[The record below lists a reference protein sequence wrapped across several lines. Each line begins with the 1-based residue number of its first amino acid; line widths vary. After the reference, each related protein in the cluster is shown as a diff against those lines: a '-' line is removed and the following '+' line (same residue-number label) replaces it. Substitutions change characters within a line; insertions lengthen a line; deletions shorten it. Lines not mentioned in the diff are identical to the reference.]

1 MDVASSCCK
10 RGEYIMDCCQC
21 QGIEGMFNQREA
33 KRSLKTYRQKG
44 PARSTRILLDALRA
58 RGVEGATLLDIGG
71 GIGAIQLN
79 LLAAGATSATD
90 VDASTAYLAAAR
102 EEAAREGFSDRV
114 TYQHGNF
121 VDLAPSIAPADIV
134 TLDRVICCYH
144 DLRGLVGAS
153 AAKAHRLYGLVY
165 PRDSWLT
172 SALATGIN
180 LFMRLQRSPFR
191 FFRHRT
197 RDVEALLHAAGLER
211 RFHRTAGVWQVAV
224 YARA

>member
-1 MDVASSCCK
+1 
-10 RGEYIMDCCQC
+10 MDCCQC

-33 KRSLKTYRQKG
+33 KRSLKTYRRKG

-58 RGVEGATLLDIGG
+58 QGVESATLLDIGG

-79 LLAAGATSATD
+79 LLDAGVTSATD
-90 VDASTAYLAAAR
+90 VDASTAYLEAAR
-102 EEAAREGFSDRV
+102 EEAAREGFADRV
-114 TYQHGNF
+114 TYHHGNF
-121 VDLAPSIAPADIV
+121 VDLAPSITPADIV

-144 DLRGLVGAS
+144 DLRGLVSSSAS
-153 AAKAHRLYGLVY
+153 KAQRLYGLVY

-172 SALATGIN
+172 AALAGGIN

-191 FFRHRT
+191 FFPHRN
-197 RDVEALLHAAGLER
+197 RDVEALLHAAGLQR
-211 RFHRTAGVWQVAV
+211 RFHGATGIWQVAV